1 MNQNIFP
8 DFFTPNICQLKKKT
22 LTLHKP
28 TN

>member
-8 DFFTPNICQLKKKT
+8 DFFAPNICQLNKKT